1 MSLETRNDFINN
13 GMNWSP
19 EKGKE
24 TEAFL
29 EQSGMPDGAK
39 EKLLEDAI
47 SILSRG
53 VSPEI
58 ENGQEIGLVVG
69 YVQSGKTMSFETV
82 AALARDNGFH
92 IVIVVAG
99 TSIPL
104 LEQSTSRLKKDLG
117 LNDSRRGRRWVQ
129 LENPSSY
136 DTAGQVIHS
145 TLSISKDSS
154 TEDIYKQTILI
165 TVLKNHKRINK
176 LAEILEALDLNGTS
190 VLIIDDEADQVSL
203 NTGVSQGEESATYGC
218 LMRLRKALP
227 NHTYLQYTATPQAPL
242 LISIIDS
249 LSPNFVKVL
258 EPGDAYVGGRDF
270 FGANSEYINIIPP
283 SEVPTKDNPLS
294 HPPSS
299 LLDAL
304 RIFMIGVT
312 VGISESGNAGNRS
325 MLVHPSHLT
334 SQHKEYYGWVRST
347 FDEWHRCLALCDD
360 DPDKIDL
367 LNEFRESYN
376 QLNTTV
382 ALPSFDKII
391 NSFSIAFKSTQIV
404 EVNARTN
411 KTPAID
417 WQHKYGWIL
426 VGGIAVDRGFTV
438 EGLTITYMPRGI
450 GVGNADTI
458 QQRARFFGY
467 KKSYLGFCRVYLE
480 QSTLDAFR
488 NYVMHEED
496 IRRQL
501 KEIEVSNKLLN
512 SWKRAFLLDL
522 DLKPCRDSVIEF
534 DYMHTKFSDKWIF
547 PKITHPSESV
557 VIENQNTVSEFL
569 NRLSMRCDEGHVDR
583 TENQKHYICDNVLLS
598 DLFENLLVKI
608 RVAGNYDSHNNTALL
623 LHLAKAIER
632 DSTESCVIY
641 RMSPNE
647 KRVRDVG
654 SYLFQGAYPTTKS
667 RRGDIYPGDSS
678 IKDNNRVSV
687 QIHFINL
694 KCDGK
699 VIINN
704 VPVVAVWIPRRLA
717 CSIIVQHQS

>member
-632 DSTESCVIY
+632 DSTES
-641 RMSPNE
+641 
-647 KRVRDVG
+647 
-654 SYLFQGAYPTTKS
+654 
-667 RRGDIYPGDSS
+667 
-678 IKDNNRVSV
+678 
-687 QIHFINL
+687 
-694 KCDGK
+694 
-699 VIINN
+699 
-704 VPVVAVWIPRRLA
+704 
-717 CSIIVQHQS
+717 

>member
-58 ENGQEIGLVVG
+58 ENGQETGLVVG

-92 IVIVVAG
+92 MVIVVAG
-99 TSIPL
+99 TSNPL
-104 LEQSTSRLKKDLG
+104 LAQSSSRLKKDLG

-136 DTAGQVIHS
+136 DTAGQVIRS

-203 NTGVSQGEESATYGC
+203 NTGVSQGEESATYSC

-270 FGANSEYINIIPP
+270 FGSNSAHINIIPP

-304 RIFMIGVT
+304 RIFMVGVT
-312 VGISESGNAGNRS
+312 VGISESGNTGNRS

-334 SQHKEYYGWVRST
+334 SQHKEYYGWVRSI
-347 FDEWHRCLALCDD
+347 FDEWHRCLSLRDD

-376 QLNTTV
+376 QLNTTTV
-382 ALPSFDKII
+382 LPSFDKII

-438 EGLTITYMPRGI
+438 EGLTVTYMPRGI

-467 KKSYLGFCRVYLE
+467 KKNYLGFCRVYLE

-501 KEIEVSNKLLN
+501 KEIEASNKSLN

-522 DLKPCRDSVIEF
+522 ELKPCRDSVLEF
-534 DYMHTKFSDKWIF
+534 DYMHAKFSDKWVV
-547 PKITHPSESV
+547 PKITYPSEAV
-557 VIENQNTVSEFL
+557 VIDNQNTVSEFL

-583 TENQKHYICDNVLLS
+583 TKAQKHYVCDNVLVS

-608 RVAGNYDSHNNTALL
+608 RVTGNSNSKNNTALL

-632 DSTESCVIY
+632 DPTESCVVY
-641 RMSPNE
+641 RMSPNG
-647 KRVRDVG
+647 KRVRTVD
-654 SYLFQGAYPTTKS
+654 SYLFQGAYPVTIA
-667 RRGDIYPGDSS
+667 RRGEIYPGDSL
-678 IKDNNRVSV
+678 IKDNERVSV
-687 QIHFINL
+687 QIHFIDL
-694 KCDGK
+694 KQDDEK
-699 VIINN
+699 IISN
-704 VPVVAVWIPRRLA
+704 VPVVAVWIPGRLA
-717 CSIIVQHQS
+717 CPIIVQHQS

>member
-47 SILSRG
+47 AILSRG

-58 ENGQEIGLVVG
+58 ENGQETGLIVG

-99 TSIPL
+99 TSNPL
-104 LEQSTSRLKKDLG
+104 LAQSSSRLKKDLG
-117 LNDSRRGRRWVQ
+117 LNDSKRGRRWVQ

-136 DTAGQVIHS
+136 DTAGQVIRS

-270 FGANSEYINIIPP
+270 FGSNSAYINIIPP

-304 RIFMIGVT
+304 RIFMVGVT
-312 VGISESGNAGNRS
+312 VGISESGNTGNRS

-334 SQHKEYYGWVRST
+334 SQHKEYYSWVRSI
-347 FDEWHRCLALCDD
+347 FDEWHRCLALRDD

-367 LNEFRESYN
+367 LSEFRESYN
-376 QLNTTV
+376 QLNTTA

-438 EGLTITYMPRGI
+438 EGLTVTYMPRGI

-488 NYVMHEED
+488 NYVTHEED

-501 KEIEVSNKLLN
+501 KEIEVSNKSLN

-522 DLKPCRDSVIEF
+522 DLKPCRDSVLEF
-534 DYMHTKFSDKWIF
+534 DYMHTKFSDKWVV
-547 PKITHPSESV
+547 PKITYPSEAV

-583 TENQKHYICDNVLLS
+583 TETQKHYVCDNVLVS

-608 RVAGNYDSHNNTALL
+608 RVTGNSNSQNNTALL

-632 DSTESCVIY
+632 NSTESCVVY

-647 KRVRDVG
+647 KRVRNVD
-654 SYLFQGAYPTTKS
+654 SYLFQGAYPATNA
-667 RRGDIYPGDSS
+667 RRGEIYPGDSS
-678 IKDNNRVSV
+678 IKDNERVSV
-687 QIHFINL
+687 QMHFIDL
-694 KCDGK
+694 KQGDK
-699 VIINN
+699 IIISN
-704 VPVVAVWIPRRLA
+704 VPVVAVWIPGRLA

>member
-347 FDEWHRCLALCDD
+347 FDEWHRCLALYDD

-667 RRGDIYPGDSS
+667 RRGEIYPGDSS

>member
-19 EKGKE
+19 KKGKE

-47 SILSRG
+47 AILSRG

-58 ENGQEIGLVVG
+58 ENGQETGLIVG

-99 TSIPL
+99 TSNPL
-104 LEQSTSRLKKDLG
+104 LAQSSSRLKKDLG
-117 LNDSRRGRRWVQ
+117 LNDSKRGRRWVQ

-136 DTAGQVIHS
+136 DTAGQVIRS

-258 EPGDAYVGGRDF
+258 EPGDAYIGGRDF
-270 FGANSEYINIIPP
+270 FGSNSAYINIIPP

-304 RIFMIGVT
+304 RIFMVGVT
-312 VGISESGNAGNRS
+312 VGISESGNTGNRS

-334 SQHKEYYGWVRST
+334 SQHKEYYSWVRSI
-347 FDEWHRCLALCDD
+347 FDEWHRCLALRDD

-367 LNEFRESYN
+367 LSEFRESYN
-376 QLNTTV
+376 QLNKTA

-438 EGLTITYMPRGI
+438 EGLTVTYMPRGV

-480 QSTLDAFR
+480 QGTLDAFR
-488 NYVMHEED
+488 NYVTHEED
-496 IRRQL
+496 IREQL
-501 KEIEVSNKLLN
+501 KTIEVDNKPLN

-522 DLKPCRDSVIEF
+522 DLKPCRDSVLEF
-534 DYMHTKFSDKWIF
+534 DYMHTKFSDKWIV
-547 PKITHPSESV
+547 PKITIPSESV
-557 VIENQNTVSEFL
+557 IIDNRSTISEFL
-569 NRLSMRCDEGHVDR
+569 SSLSMRSDDGHRDR
-583 TENQKHYICDNVLLS
+583 TENQKHYVCDNVPVRHLL
-598 DLFENLLVKI
+598 ENLLIKL
-608 RVAGNYDSHNNTALL
+608 RVTGSTDSQTNTALL
-623 LHLAKAIER
+623 LHLAKAIEA
-632 DSTESCVIY
+632 DSTESCVVY
-641 RMSPNE
+641 RISPNE
-647 KRVRDVG
+647 KRIRTVN
-654 SYLFQGAYPTTKS
+654 SYLFQGAYPVAAS
-667 RRGDIYPGDSS
+667 RRGEIYPGDALV
-678 IKDNNRVSV
+678 KDTERVSV
-687 QIHFINL
+687 QIHFIDL
-694 KCDGK
+694 KK
-699 VIINN
+699 ANEIIISD
-704 VPVVAVWIPRRLA
+704 VPVVAVWIPERLA
-717 CSIIVQHQS
+717 CSVVVQNQN

>member
-47 SILSRG
+47 AILSRG

-58 ENGQEIGLVVG
+58 ENGQETGLIVG

-99 TSIPL
+99 TSNPL
-104 LEQSTSRLKKDLG
+104 LAQSSSRLKKDLG
-117 LNDSRRGRRWVQ
+117 LNDSKRGRRWVQ

-136 DTAGQVIHS
+136 DTAGQVIRS

-270 FGANSEYINIIPP
+270 FGSNSAYINIIPP

-304 RIFMIGVT
+304 RIFMVGVT
-312 VGISESGNAGNRS
+312 VGISESGNTGNRS

-334 SQHKEYYGWVRST
+334 SQHKEYYSWVRSI
-347 FDEWHRCLALCDD
+347 FDEWHRCLALRDD

-367 LNEFRESYN
+367 LSEFRESYN
-376 QLNTTV
+376 QLNTTA

-411 KTPAID
+411 KTPA
-417 WQHKYGWIL
+417 
-426 VGGIAVDRGFTV
+426 
-438 EGLTITYMPRGI
+438 
-450 GVGNADTI
+450 
-458 QQRARFFGY
+458 
-467 KKSYLGFCRVYLE
+467 
-480 QSTLDAFR
+480 
-488 NYVMHEED
+488 
-496 IRRQL
+496 
-501 KEIEVSNKLLN
+501 
-512 SWKRAFLLDL
+512 
-522 DLKPCRDSVIEF
+522 
-534 DYMHTKFSDKWIF
+534 
-547 PKITHPSESV
+547 
-557 VIENQNTVSEFL
+557 
-569 NRLSMRCDEGHVDR
+569 
-583 TENQKHYICDNVLLS
+583 
-598 DLFENLLVKI
+598 
-608 RVAGNYDSHNNTALL
+608 
-623 LHLAKAIER
+623 
-632 DSTESCVIY
+632 
-641 RMSPNE
+641 
-647 KRVRDVG
+647 
-654 SYLFQGAYPTTKS
+654 
-667 RRGDIYPGDSS
+667 
-678 IKDNNRVSV
+678 
-687 QIHFINL
+687 
-694 KCDGK
+694 
-699 VIINN
+699 
-704 VPVVAVWIPRRLA
+704 
-717 CSIIVQHQS
+717 

>member
-13 GMNWSP
+13 GINWSP

-29 EQSGMPDGAK
+29 EQSGMSDDAK

-58 ENGQEIGLVVG
+58 ENGQETGLVVG

-99 TSIPL
+99 TSNPL
-104 LEQSTSRLKKDLG
+104 LAQSSSRLKKDLG
-117 LNDSRRGRRWVQ
+117 LNDSKRGRRWVQ

-136 DTAGQVIHS
+136 DTAGQVIRS

-270 FGANSEYINIIPP
+270 FGTNSAYINIIPS

-304 RIFMIGVT
+304 RIFMVGVT
-312 VGISESGNAGNRS
+312 VGISESGNTGNRS

-334 SQHKEYYGWVRST
+334 SQHKEYYGWVRSI
-347 FDEWHRCLALCDD
+347 FDEWHRCLALRDD
-360 DPDKIDL
+360 DPDKLDL

-376 QLNTTV
+376 QLNTTAV
-382 ALPSFDKII
+382 LPSFDKIV

-438 EGLTITYMPRGI
+438 EGLTVTYMPRGI

-501 KEIEVSNKLLN
+501 KEIEVSNKSLN

-522 DLKPCRDSVIEF
+522 DLKPCRDSVLEF
-534 DYMHTKFSDKWIF
+534 DYMHTKFSDKWVF
-547 PKITHPSESV
+547 PKIKYPSEAV
-557 VIENQNTVSEFL
+557 TVENQNTVSEFL
-569 NRLSMRCDEGHVDR
+569 NRLSMHCDEGHVDR
-583 TENQKHYICDNVLLS
+583 TETQKHYVCDNVLVS

-608 RVAGNYDSHNNTALL
+608 RVTGNSNSQNNTALL
-623 LHLAKAIER
+623 LHLAKAIES
-632 DSTESCVIY
+632 DSTESCVVY

-647 KRVRDVG
+647 HRVRNID
-654 SYLFQGAYPTTKS
+654 SYLFQGAYPATSK
-667 RRGDIYPGDSS
+667 RRGEIYPGDSS
-678 IKDNNRVSV
+678 IKDNERVSV
-687 QIHFINL
+687 QIHFIDL
-694 KCDGK
+694 KHGDK
-699 VIINN
+699 IIMSN